1 MGTLLVHN
9 QELRLQYKLICKG
22 NTEQICKT
30 VIRKNLWAIGVK
42 TLLTN
47 PLVAV
52 FIRFNLL
59 ACSFLAKFALQ
70 LWIFNANAN
79 AIILILITILI
90 PGYQILM
97 PILKPLITLIQGSAI
112 YNNKGILGTV
122 HN

>member
-1 MGTLLVHN
+1 M
-9 QELRLQYKLICKG
+9 
-22 NTEQICKT
+22 
-30 VIRKNLWAIGVK
+30 
-42 TLLTN
+42 
-47 PLVAV
+47 

-59 ACSFLAKFALQ
+59 ACSFLGKFALQ